1 MAAGVEGMTQQSP
14 PRWLE
19 RALVL
24 LLSPRDRETIAGDL
38 LEEYREE
45 QAPRRGT
52 LRANLWYARQ
62 SISFISIRSTGGPPM
77 KAALTWISVLTAATG
92 IWLAVMENIL
102 KHSGYRPRT
111 AVAVSIALEALATL
125 AFLMFNGGSAFRVI
139 ILAGAAGI
147 GALGISA
154 ITRNVTGPHFE
165 GFVLIAG
172 ALFIAQS
179 VMTFA
184 VVLRGHSRAV

>member
-1 MAAGVEGMTQQSP
+1 MTRQSP

-19 RALVL
+19 RGLIFVL
-24 LLSPRDRETIAGDL
+24 SRRDRETVAGDL

-45 QAPRRGT
+45 QAPRLGA
-52 LRANLWYARQ
+52 LRANLWYLRQ

-77 KAALTWISVLTAATG
+77 RAALTWISLMTAATG
-92 IWLAVMENIL
+92 IWLAVMENLL
-102 KHSGYRPRT
+102 KHAGYGGRT
-111 AVAVSIALEALATL
+111 ALAVSIALEALATV
-125 AFLMFNGGSAFRVI
+125 AFLVLNGGSVFRMV
-139 ILAGAAGI
+139 ILAGAAGM

-172 ALFIAQS
+172 SLFIVQAL
-179 VMTFA
+179 MTFA
-184 VVLRGHSRAV
+184 VVLRRRYRGAV